1 MFSLGD
7 FYIMKIVFV
16 GTPDFAVVSLKAI
29 IEDGKHEVVGVI
41 TAQDKPKD
49 RGMEMAESEV
59 KQYAKSKG
67 IRVFQPEKIR
77 KNPEF
82 IEEIKALNAD
92 IACVVV
98 YGQILPKSFLEI
110 FPKGCI
116 NVHPSLLPKYR
127 GAAPI
132 QWAIINGDKETGVC
146 TMYLDV
152 GMDDGDYI
160 EREVVQIGEDETAG
174 ELWDRLADIGSKLL
188 VKTVNDI
195 SNGQIKRTVQTGE
208 VVIAPKIEKEMSKIN
223 WEELDSIQI
232 KNLIRGLTPG
242 FGTYSYYTD
251 DLGSCDSKKIKFWKA
266 KALTDL
272 DFEKE
277 FGIQAN
283 GDNGTVL
290 LANQKQGLFIKTKS
304 GVLSILEIQGENA
317 KRMGISDFLRG
328 FKIKAGEKFM

>member
-1 MFSLGD
+1 
-7 FYIMKIVFV
+7 MKIVFV

-41 TAQDKPKD
+41 TAQDKPKG
-49 RGMEMAESEV
+49 RGMAMAQSEV
-59 KQYAKSKG
+59 KQYALEKG
-67 IRVFQPEKIR
+67 IPVFQPEKIR

-160 EREVVQIGEDETAG
+160 EREVVTIGEDETAG
-174 ELWDRLADIGSKLL
+174 ELWDRLAIIGSKLL

-195 SNGQIKRTVQTGE
+195 SNGIIKRTVQVGE
-208 VVIAPKIEKEMSKIN
+208 VVIAPKIEKEMAKIN
-223 WEELDSIQI
+223 WEEQDAIQI
-232 KNLIRGLTPG
+232 KNLMRGLTPG
-242 FGTYSYYTD
+242 LGTFSTLD
-251 DLGSCDSKKIKFWKA
+251 DKKIKFWKSKVLKETEFA
-266 KALTDL
+266 
-272 DFEKE
+272 KE
-277 FGIQAN
+277 FGIEAK
-283 GDNGTVL
+283 GENGTIL
-290 LANQKQGLFIKTKS
+290 IANEKQGLFIKTKN

-317 KRMGISDFLRG
+317 KRMNVGDFLRG
-328 FKIKAGEKFM
+328 NKIEVGSKFI

>member
-1 MFSLGD
+1 MR
-7 FYIMKIVFV
+7 IIFV

-41 TAQDKPKD
+41 TAPDKPKG
-49 RGMEMAESEV
+49 RGMAMAQSEV
-59 KQYAKSKG
+59 KQYALTKG
-67 IRVFQPEKIR
+67 IPVFQPERIR

-82 IEEIKALNAD
+82 IEELKALNAD

-174 ELWDRLADIGSKLL
+174 ELWDRLAVIGSKLL

-195 SNGQIKRTVQTGE
+195 SNGIIKRTVQEGE
-208 VVIAPKIEKEMSKIN
+208 VIIAPKIEKEMSKIDWN
-223 WEELDSIQI
+223 ALDAIQI
-232 KNLIRGLTPG
+232 RNLMRGLTPG
-242 FGTYSYYTD
+242 FGVYSVLD
-251 DLGSCDSKKIKFWKA
+251 DKKIKFWKA
-266 KALTDL
+266 NVL
-272 DFEKE
+272 DENEFIKE
-277 FGIQAN
+277 FNLQAN
-283 GDNGTVL
+283 GDAGTVL
-290 LANQKQGLFIKTKS
+290 IANEKQGLFIKTKK
-304 GVLSILEIQGENA
+304 GILSILEMQGENA
-317 KRMGISDFLRG
+317 KRMSVSDFLRG
-328 FKIKAGEKFM
+328 NRIQVGSKFI

>member
-1 MFSLGD
+1 MR
-7 FYIMKIVFV
+7 IVFV

-29 IEDGKHEVVGVI
+29 IEDGKHEIVGVI
-41 TAQDKPKD
+41 TAEDKPKG
-49 RGMEMAESEV
+49 RGMAMAQSEV
-59 KQYAKSKG
+59 KQYAQAKG
-67 IRVFQPEKIR
+67 IPVFQPEKIR

-160 EREVVQIGEDETAG
+160 EREVVSIGEDETAG
-174 ELWDRLADIGSKLL
+174 ELWDRLAVIGSKLL

-195 SNGQIKRTVQTGE
+195 ANGNIKRTVQTGE
-208 VVIAPKIEKEMSKIN
+208 VVIAPKIEKEMAKIN
-223 WEELDSIQI
+223 WEEQDALQI
-232 KNLIRGLTPG
+232 KNLMRGLTPG
-242 FGTYSYYTD
+242 LGTFSTLD
-251 DLGSCDSKKIKFWKA
+251 DKKIKFWKS
-266 KALTDL
+266 KVLKENE
-272 DFEKE
+272 FVEK
-277 FGIQAN
+277 FGIEVN
-283 GDNGTVL
+283 GKNGTVL
-290 LANQKQGLFIKTKS
+290 IANEKQGLFIKTKS
-304 GVLSILEIQGENA
+304 GILSILEIQGENA
-317 KRMGISDFLRG
+317 KRMSIGDFLRG
-328 FKIKAGEKFM
+328 NKIEAGSKFI